1 MHVHMYYLFAAVAG
15 SPLHRLFSSSS
26 EPGLFLEQHRL
37 QGPPASVVSAR
48 GFRTCGSQA
57 MGTGS
62 IVVLLQGTWDL
73 PGSGMEPMSPALE
86 GGFFTTEPPGKPF
99 QMSLAM

>member
-1 MHVHMYYLFAAVAG
+1 MYYLFAAVAG
-15 SPLHRLFSSSS
+15 SPLHRLLSSSS
-26 EPGLFLEQHRL
+26 EPGLLFLEQHGL
-37 QGPPASVVSAR
+37 QGPLASVVSAR

-57 MGTGS
+57 VRTGS
-62 IVVLLQGTWDL
+62 IVVLRQGTWDL
-73 PGSGMEPMSPALE
+73 PGSGMEPVSPALE